1 MIYGTPLQTV
11 ELHYKRKIF
20 SIQIFSDVKIDGIF
34 SAQYPNWLDEY
45 YKIFPSIP
53 AVDIAP
59 NGVFFNFF
67 LLLSDSCRRYN
78 LNSQQVFDLF
88 LVFIFGRHEYKCK
101 IISTDLHQLM
111 FQYHVRL
118 LCHIID
124 IDDENREG
132 FFSEWFLWPTVGN

>member
-20 SIQIFSDVKIDGIF
+20 SIQIFPDVKIDGIP
-34 SAQYPNWLDEY
+34 SAQYPNWLGEY

-53 AVDIAP
+53 AVGIAP
-59 NGVFFNFF
+59 NGFLYFFW
-67 LLLSDSCRRYN
+67 LLSNSCRRYN

-88 LVFIFGRHEYKCK
+88 LVFIFCRHEYKCK

-118 LCHIID
+118 LCRIID